1 MQPKRVSLV
10 EIAKEAG
17 VSAQTVSRVVNGRLN
32 VAPETRDKIQEIID
46 RRGYHPSQLARSLLR
61 GRSYTIGVIGYELGL
76 YGPSQTLAG
85 IIKEA
90 NQQGYSVLPNVLFG
104 PETGDPSQIIG
115 ELLEYHVDGIIWAV
129 PEIGDNR
136 NWVHDLISQKD
147 VPIVFITMQKQPNL
161 TIIAVDNYAGGRL
174 AAQHLIGRGCR
185 HIGLIKG
192 HPDWWEARERI
203 AGWRK
208 AMAQNGLPVDEALVM
223 PGDWSAATGEK
234 QMGQLLQYHPEIDG
248 VFVCNDSMALGA
260 LKAARQFGRKIPN
273 DLAVIGFDDIPE
285 AAYFYPPLTTVRQNL
300 DFLGS
305 SAVVELNS
313 LINARLEG
321 QSAQAKS
328 ILIEPELV
336 IRESG

>member
-1 MQPKRVSLV
+1 MV

-32 VAPETRDKIQEIID
+32 VAPETRDRIQQIIK

-61 GRSYTIGVIGYELGL
+61 GRSYTIGVVGYELGL

-90 NQQGYSVLPNVLFG
+90 NQQGYSVLPNVLYG
-104 PETGDPSQIIG
+104 PEADDPAQIIG

-129 PEIGDNR
+129 PEISNNR
-136 NWVHDLISQKD
+136 EWVQEVIPQKD
-147 VPIVFITMQKQPNL
+147 VSVVFITMEKQPNL
-161 TIIAVDNYAGGRL
+161 TIVAIDNCAGGRL
-174 AAQHLIGRGCR
+174 AAQHLIDRGCR
-185 HIGLIKG
+185 NIGMIKG
-192 HPDWWEARERI
+192 HPDWWEARKR
-203 AGWRK
+203 AQGWCE
-208 AMAQNGLPVDEALVM
+208 AMAQNGLAVNDSLVVA
-223 PGDWSAATGEK
+223 GDWSAAMGEK
-234 QMGQLLQYHPEIDG
+234 CMYELLQNHPEIDG

-260 LKAARQFGRKIPN
+260 LKAAREFGRKVPN
-273 DLAVIGFDDIPE
+273 DLAIVGFDDIPE
-285 AAYFYPPLTTVRQNL
+285 AAYFYPALTTIRQNL

-313 LINARLEG
+313 LINSRLEK
-321 QSAQAKS
+321 QAAQAKS

-336 IRESG
+336 VRDSS